1 MKAIAEN
8 LYERGK
14 HGIKYVRRR
23 IPVALQQA
31 YPKKT
36 HITRS
41 LGTSDLREA
50 KARAHAELT
59 KIDIEF
65 AQARQRLELS
75 RASLAAKRITMLS
88 DNQLQATAKFW
99 SRQVLLSDDKQ
110 REEGLDDE
118 EFDELGEKLISQR
131 QEFGR
136 MLAQG
141 NTAPFF
147 PALQGF
153 LHLCGLEFDPN
164 QAEAKRASFAFL
176 RTIVETLDLQ
186 LARQRGEPIQT
197 DVVAPTVPHPLQVIA
212 PERAPTSADEPDW
225 DAIFEVWR
233 TYVDDRP
240 KSTAIAAQ
248 TPWRDLRRFLTSKGR
263 DLSPAQVTPR
273 DMTDFAESMQARGL
287 AVDTINE
294 RISKIKAIYRIAVGK
309 HKLESNPAENTLGF
323 KENSVKK
330 RRKKR
335 LPFDTSD
342 LNVIFGSDIFTQHH
356 RSRGQ
361 SGEASYWIP
370 LLMFYTG
377 ARPEEVAGLALSDLR
392 HDETLGWYLVVIDRP
407 SDEDTDLF
415 DERVP
420 TSHRR
425 TLKNAQSVRR
435 LPVAAQLIEL
445 GLLRYVDWLRAK
457 GETMFFPTLKKDW
470 HEKLSGSFSKFFG
483 RYLRSLGIDDARKV
497 LYSFRHTMKDMLEA
511 AGVPSKY
518 LQRLL
523 GHTTGDGKITDGYGS
538 DLPFKLMADHFYNIQ
553 FPTIPALPWQPGE
566 SSVMLKKIRA
576 AQKPL
581 NS

>member
-23 IPVALQQA
+23 IPAALQLA

-65 AQARQRLELS
+65 AQARERLELS
-75 RASLAAKRITMLS
+75 RASLAAKRITKLS

-118 EFDELGEKLISQR
+118 EFDELGEKLASQR

-153 LHLCGLEFDPN
+153 LHLCGLDFDPD
-164 QAEAKRASFAFL
+164 QAEAKRASYAFL

-186 LARQRGEPIQT
+186 LARQRGEPVQT
-197 DVVAPTVPHPLQVIA
+197 DVVAPTVAHPLQVIA
-212 PERAPTSADEPDW
+212 PDRAPTNPDKSDW

-233 TYVDDRP
+233 TYVENRP

-248 TPWRDLRRFLTSKGR
+248 TPWRDLQRFLTSKGR
-263 DLSPAQVTPR
+263 NPSPAQVTPR
-273 DMTDFAESMQARGL
+273 DMTEFAESMQARGL

-294 RISKIKAIYRIAVGK
+294 HISKIKAIYRIAVGK
-309 HKLESNPAENTLGF
+309 HKLDLNPAENTLGF
-323 KENSVKK
+323 KENSVK
-330 RRKKR
+330 
-335 LPFDTSD
+335 
-342 LNVIFGSDIFTQHH
+342 N
-356 RSRGQ
+356 
-361 SGEASYWIP
+361 
-370 LLMFYTG
+370 
-377 ARPEEVAGLALSDLR
+377 
-392 HDETLGWYLVVIDRP
+392 
-407 SDEDTDLF
+407 
-415 DERVP
+415 
-420 TSHRR
+420 
-425 TLKNAQSVRR
+425 
-435 LPVAAQLIEL
+435 
-445 GLLRYVDWLRAK
+445 
-457 GETMFFPTLKKDW
+457 
-470 HEKLSGSFSKFFG
+470 
-483 RYLRSLGIDDARKV
+483 DAR
-497 LYSFRHTMKDMLEA
+497 SACRSMCQT
-511 AGVPSKY
+511 
-518 LQRLL
+518 
-523 GHTTGDGKITDGYGS
+523 
-538 DLPFKLMADHFYNIQ
+538 
-553 FPTIPALPWQPGE
+553 
-566 SSVMLKKIRA
+566 
-576 AQKPL
+576 
-581 NS
+581 